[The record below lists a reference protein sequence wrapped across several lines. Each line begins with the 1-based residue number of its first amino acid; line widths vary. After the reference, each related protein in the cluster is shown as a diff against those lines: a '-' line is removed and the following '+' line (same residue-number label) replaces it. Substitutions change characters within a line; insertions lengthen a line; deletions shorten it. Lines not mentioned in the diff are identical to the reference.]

1 MAAPKGN
8 QYALGNEGGRPKI
21 GLEIL
26 WEGWYNDILEL
37 YSEAASDV
45 EIRALIYHK
54 TKEKT
59 KASFGLWER
68 WIKDYPKFK
77 SVVETGREL
86 SKGKS
91 YNISDF
97 RKKKLERRKS
107 IRNYKKE
114 YESNKF
120 SYSQRSLLNYHLK
133 KQGFS
138 KSKKSFDLFGYTPS
152 ELAENIKTK
161 LKDGMTF
168 DNYGEWHIDHIK
180 PLSKFNLKDENQI
193 KKAWSFDNLQCLWK
207 LDNLRKSNK

>member
-1 MAAPKGN
+1 MN
-8 QYALGNEGGRPKI
+8 RGRPKSNI
-21 GLEIL
+21 DLP
-26 WEGWYNDILEL
+26 EGWYNDILSMYAEG
-37 YSEAASDV
+37 ASDV
-45 EIRALIYHK
+45 EIKAYIY
-54 TKEKT
+54 EKRG
-59 KASFGLWER
+59 SFSNDLWDR